1 MEETNMSFM
10 RRNALV
16 AALAW
21 MAVGL
26 VCPAWAQS
34 AMSFPNRSIRI
45 VVPYSPGGPV
55 DVTARILAEPLARHL
70 GKPVVVENRPGGNAA
85 IGTESVARSAPD
97 GYTLLM
103 AAPAH
108 TSNPSLIK
116 SLTFNT
122 ARDFAPISCVM
133 DQPLLIAVHATL
145 DVNTVPELI
154 AKLKANPD
162 QFNYG
167 TSGAGGPQHLMG
179 EMFKSA
185 TGTRIT
191 HIPYKG
197 AAPASVALLAGE
209 TQVAF
214 STPTNILPH
223 AKAGKLKMLAVSTAR
238 RSPFTPEL
246 PTLAELGITGFDYS
260 SWTGL
265 LAPAGTPPDV
275 IQKIYAAVTASLA
288 EKEIRDKMLSNGIQ
302 PLGTSPEEFARF
314 LALDLNRSAKI
325 IADSG
330 VKPE

>member
-1 MEETNMSFM
+1 MLCI
-10 RRNALV
+10 RRTAIHAFLAGLAYIV
-16 AALAW
+16 QPGALAQ
-21 MAVGL
+21 APLGY
-26 VCPAWAQS
+26 PS
-34 AMSFPNRSIRI
+34 RPIRI

-55 DVTARILAEPLARHL
+55 DVTARILAEPLSRHL
-70 GKPVVVENRPGGNAA
+70 GKPVVVDNKPGGNAT
-85 IGTESVARSAPD
+85 IGTEMVARAAPD
-97 GYTLLM
+97 GYILLM

-116 SLTFNT
+116 SLSFNT
-122 ARDFAPISCVM
+122 ARDFAPVSEVM
-133 DQPLLIAVHATL
+133 DQPLLIAVHASME
-145 DVNTVPELI
+145 VNTLPELI

-162 QFNYG
+162 KFNYG

-214 STPTNILPH
+214 STPTNILPLV
-223 AKAGKLKMLAVSTAR
+223 KTGKLKMLAVSTSR

-246 PTLAELGITGFDYS
+246 PTLAELGIAGFDYS

-275 IQKIYAAVTASLA
+275 IQKIYRAVTASLA
-288 EKEIRDKMLSNGIQ
+288 EKEVHDKMLSNGIQ
-302 PLGTSPEEFARF
+302 PLGTSPEDFGSF
-314 LALDLNRSAKI
+314 LTLDLSRSAKI
-325 IADSG
+325 ISDSG
-330 VKPE
+330 VRASE

>member
-1 MEETNMSFM
+1 MG
-10 RRNALV
+10 
-16 AALAW
+16 AALPSAF
-21 MAVGL
+21 
-26 VCPAWAQS
+26 AQN
-34 AMSFPNRSIRI
+34 APTYPNRSIRI

-70 GKPVVVENRPGGNAA
+70 GKPIVVDNKPGGNAT
-85 IGTESVARSAPD
+85 IGTEWVARAPAD

-116 SLTFNT
+116 SLSFNT
-122 ARDFAPISCVM
+122 ARDFSPISCVM
-133 DQPLLIAVHATL
+133 DQPLLIAVHASMDIKTL
-145 DVNTVPELI
+145 PELI
-154 AKLKANPD
+154 AKLKAQPD

-179 EMFKSA
+179 EMFKMA

-191 HIPYKG
+191 HVPYKG

-223 AKAGKLKMLAVSTAR
+223 VKTDKLRVLAVSTAR

-265 LAPAGTPPDV
+265 LAPAGTPPEI
-275 IQKIYAAVTASLA
+275 IQKIYAAVSASLA
-288 EKEIRDKMLSNGIQ
+288 EKEVQDKMLNNGIQ
-302 PLGTSPEEFARF
+302 PLGTSPEEFGRF
-314 LALDLNRSAKI
+314 LALDLARSAKI
-325 IADSG
+325 ISDSG
-330 VKPE
+330 VKAE

>member
-1 MEETNMSFM
+1 MLCI
-10 RRNALV
+10 RRSLLRGGAIWV
-16 AALAW
+16 MGAALPSAF
-21 MAVGL
+21 
-26 VCPAWAQS
+26 AQNAPS
-34 AMSFPNRSIRI
+34 YPNRSIRI

-70 GKPVVVENRPGGNAA
+70 GKPIVVDNKPGGNAT
-85 IGTESVARSAPD
+85 IGTEWVARAPAD

-116 SLTFNT
+116 SLSFNT
-122 ARDFAPISCVM
+122 ARDFSPISCVM
-133 DQPLLIAVHATL
+133 DQPLLIAVHASMDIKTL
-145 DVNTVPELI
+145 PELI
-154 AKLKANPD
+154 AKLKAQPD

-179 EMFKSA
+179 EMFKMA

-191 HIPYKG
+191 HVPYKG
-197 AAPASVALLAGE
+197 AAPASIALLAGE

-223 AKAGKLKMLAVSTAR
+223 VKTDKLRVLAVSTAR

-265 LAPAGTPPDV
+265 LAPAGTPPEI
-275 IQKIYAAVTASLA
+275 IQKIYAAVSASLA
-288 EKEIRDKMLSNGIQ
+288 EKEVQDKMLNNGIQ
-302 PLGTSPEEFARF
+302 PLGTSPEEFGRF
-314 LALDLNRSAKI
+314 LALDLARSAKI
-325 IADSG
+325 ISDSG
-330 VKPE
+330 VKAE

>member
-1 MEETNMSFM
+1 MLCI
-10 RRNALV
+10 RRTAIHAVLAGLTCIV
-16 AALAW
+16 LPGALAQ
-21 MAVGL
+21 APLGY
-26 VCPAWAQS
+26 
-34 AMSFPNRSIRI
+34 PNRPIRI

-55 DVTARILAEPLARHL
+55 DVTARILAEPLSRHL
-70 GKPVVVENRPGGNAA
+70 GKPLVVDNKPGGNAT
-85 IGTESVARSAPD
+85 IGTEMVARAAPD

-116 SLTFNT
+116 SLSFNT
-122 ARDFAPISCVM
+122 ARDFAPVSGVM
-133 DQPLLIAVHATL
+133 DQPLLIAVHASME
-145 DVNTVPELI
+145 VNTLPELI
-154 AKLKANPD
+154 AKLRANPD
-162 QFNYG
+162 KFNYG

-223 AKAGKLKMLAVSTAR
+223 AKTGKLKMLAVSTSR

-246 PTLAELGITGFDYS
+246 PTLAELGMAGFDYS

-275 IQKIYAAVTASLA
+275 IQKIYRAVTASLA
-288 EKEIRDKMLSNGIQ
+288 EKVVHDKMLSNGIQ
-302 PLGTSPEEFARF
+302 PLGTSPEDFGSF
-314 LALDLNRSAKI
+314 LTLDLSRSAKI
-325 IADSG
+325 ISDSG
-330 VKPE
+330 VEAE